1 MKDGK
6 GTESSKAHHYSQR
19 LPAKMHS
26 VHPEGG
32 VSSTTNQLLLP
43 GSSHFAKCQ
52 NQPFFAQI
60 RAFDILQV
68 KLPRQEVCDSD
79 K

>member
-1 MKDGK
+1 MGYYEKRLSTTKDGK

-19 LPAKMHS
+19 LPVKMHS

-32 VSSTTNQLLLP
+32 VSSSTNQLLLQ
-43 GSSHFAKCQ
+43 GGFYFAERQ

-68 KLPRQEVCDSD
+68 K
-79 K
+79 

>member
-1 MKDGK
+1 
-6 GTESSKAHHYSQR
+6 
-19 LPAKMHS
+19 MHS

-32 VSSTTNQLLLP
+32 VSSSTNQLLLQ
-43 GSSHFAKCQ
+43 GGFYFAERQ

-68 KLPRQEVCDSD
+68 E
-79 K
+79 

>member
-1 MKDGK
+1 
-6 GTESSKAHHYSQR
+6 
-19 LPAKMHS
+19 MHS

-32 VSSTTNQLLLP
+32 VSSSTNQLLLQ
-43 GSSHFAKCQ
+43 GSFYFTERQ

-68 KLPRQEVCDSD
+68 K
-79 K
+79 